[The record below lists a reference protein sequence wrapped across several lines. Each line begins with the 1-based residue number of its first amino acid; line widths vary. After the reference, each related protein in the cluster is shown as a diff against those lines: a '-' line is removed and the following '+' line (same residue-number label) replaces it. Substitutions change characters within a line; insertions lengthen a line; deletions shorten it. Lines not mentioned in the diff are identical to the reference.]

1 LDAPTPAD
9 RSAAFADLSAAPA
22 CGSCVD
28 LAADSPMVQRERHDA
43 PAPEGRAE
51 CIDALSAMFKKEAC
65 NRTRTGSDV
74 DHRPQALA
82 CLATDVL
89 LI

>member
-1 LDAPTPAD
+1 
-9 RSAAFADLSAAPA
+9 
-22 CGSCVD
+22 VD

-43 PAPEGRAE
+43 PAPEARAE
-51 CIDALSAMFKKEAC
+51 CNDARPAMITKEAC
-65 NRTRTGSDV
+65 NRTCTGSDV